1 MDNKKHGRWL
11 ARYPLGEEFGVEYMC
26 SNCRGGTFGAS
37 NDEPICKHCGA
48 IMDIET
54 EYVDIDDVIT
64 TIEDV
69 CKKQLWGTPIRQAF
83 LDAIKTIPTTI
94 VRKK

>member
-64 TIEDV
+64 MIEDV
-69 CKKQLWGTPIRQAF
+69 CKKKLYSYRIKDDF
-83 LDAIKTIPTTI
+83 LGAIKTIPTTI
-94 VRKK
+94 KKKH